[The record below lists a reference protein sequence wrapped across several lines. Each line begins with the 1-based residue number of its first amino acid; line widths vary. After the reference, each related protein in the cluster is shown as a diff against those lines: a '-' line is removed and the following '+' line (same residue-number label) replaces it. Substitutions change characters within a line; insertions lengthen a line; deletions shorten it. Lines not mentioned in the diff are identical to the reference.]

1 MKPLTLWTYKQ
12 HDLPEDLDVNLALL
26 VLSER
31 LNTATNVIR
40 SLDREIERIKSIE
53 NDFETYK
60 AEQESLKARRLM
72 ILKDLL

>member
-1 MKPLTLWTYKQ
+1 MEPLTLWTYKQ
-12 HDLPEDLDVNLALL
+12 HDLSEDLDVNLALL